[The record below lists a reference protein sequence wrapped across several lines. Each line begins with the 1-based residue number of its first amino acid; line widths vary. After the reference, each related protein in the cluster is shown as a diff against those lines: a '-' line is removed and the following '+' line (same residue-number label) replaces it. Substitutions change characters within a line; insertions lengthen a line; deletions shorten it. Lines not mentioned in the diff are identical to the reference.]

1 MIAVE
6 ETKYKNSDAVTFY
19 KSIILPKGK
28 DDFQHHMETLV
39 MVQPKEEMVLENGK
53 VCVWRKS
60 INIVCWRTLEIH

>member
-28 DDFQHHMETLV
+28 DDF
-39 MVQPKEEMVLENGK
+39 
-53 VCVWRKS
+53 
-60 INIVCWRTLEIH
+60 